1 MMPIVEHKPE
11 LFCTLWHIKPSLGS
25 AQSDAG
31 GGDFSAGVCAI
42 NADNW

>member
-25 AQSDAG
+25 AQSGAG
-31 GGDFSAGVCAI
+31 GATLVLGGVR
-42 NADNW
+42 